1 MTSESA
7 AKGSSVSLVS
17 GIISDLGDLFAVELK
32 IAKAEFEEELGRA
45 KMTAASL
52 AVAAGLIGVGAL
64 LLLEMLVQLVHSY
77 TELPLWTGYG
87 IVGLFSVGGGG
98 LLLLR
103 AKAR

>member
-7 AKGSSVSLVS
+7 AKDSSVSLVS

-32 IAKAEFEEELGRA
+32 IAKAQFEEELGKVKA
-45 KMTAASL
+45 TATTL

-64 LLLEMLVQLVHSY
+64 LLLETLVQFVHSY
-77 TELPLWTGYG
+77 TDLPLWTGYG
-87 IVGLFSVGGGG
+87 IVGLFSVGVGG

-103 AKAR
+103 AKAG